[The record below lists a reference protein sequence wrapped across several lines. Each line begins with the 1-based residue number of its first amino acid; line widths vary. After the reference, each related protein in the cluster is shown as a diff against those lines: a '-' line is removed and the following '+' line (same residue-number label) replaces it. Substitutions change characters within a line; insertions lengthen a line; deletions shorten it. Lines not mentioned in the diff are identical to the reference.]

1 MQIDPSLS
9 TTTQDV
15 ALARLG
21 SAATQLARETVD
33 VGGFLETLTHQC
45 QEQLLALEAL
55 RFGSNSIVE
64 ANNDVMSNIEKVAR
78 TADETLSS
86 VRVSVAFISETTEHS
101 VELAGW
107 VRAIHEKSSA
117 IEEMLTEVRKSNDQI
132 ASIAAQ
138 VNVLAMNAKI
148 EAARAGAAGKGFAIV
163 AEAINDL
170 SQKTTSAADEI
181 SASIQNM
188 ANWMSQLQQGAEVS
202 AQRAVTLL
210 ERGQESDKALVS
222 MERQVSETQAATQ
235 AIHKQVVS
243 ADQAIDRFVPSIM
256 EIDQSI
262 QSITQGVEKTSVRVD
277 NLVGQAE
284 SIMQTTTSLGAATP
298 EEKRMITLVQDL
310 AGQVSMEFEAAVTAG
325 KITMDEL
332 FDTHYAPIPETDP
345 QQYMTRFT
353 RFTDRLLP
361 SIQEPVL
368 GEDPRIVFCAAIDR
382 NGYLPTHNIKFSKR
396 PGPDPVW
403 NSANCRNRRIFDD
416 RVGLQAGRNEQPL
429 LIQVYRRDMG
439 GGNYVLMRDLSA
451 PIRVQGRHWGGLRL
465 AYAF

>member
-1 MQIDPSLS
+1 MQIDTSLS
-9 TTTQDV
+9 TTTSDV

-21 SAATQLARETVD
+21 GAATQLARETVD
-33 VGGFLETLTHQC
+33 VGGFLSDLTQQC
-45 QEQLLALEAL
+45 QDQLLALEAL

-64 ANNDVMSNIEKVAR
+64 ANNDVMSNIEQVAR
-78 TADETLSS
+78 TADETLTRVKAS
-86 VRVSVAFISETTEHS
+86 VGFISETTEHS

-148 EAARAGAAGKGFAIV
+148 EAARAGVAGKGFAIV

-181 SASIQNM
+181 STSIQNM

-202 AQRAVTLL
+202 AQRAATLL
-210 ERGQESDKALVS
+210 ERGQESDKALLS
-222 MERQVSETQAATQ
+222 MEQQVSQTQAATQ

-243 ADQAIDRFVPSIM
+243 ADEAVDRFIPSIT
-256 EIDQSI
+256 EIDNSI
-262 QSITQGVEKTSVRVD
+262 RLITEGVGKTTQRVE
-277 NLVGQAE
+277 NLVSQTE
-284 SIMQTTTSLGAATP
+284 SIMQSTTALGGATP

-310 AGQVSMEFEAAVTAG
+310 AGQVTMEFEAGLSAG
-325 KITMDEL
+325 RITIDEL
-332 FDTHYAPIPETDP
+332 FDTNYIPIPDTNP
-345 QQYMTRFT
+345 QQHMTRFT
-353 RFTDRLLP
+353 RFTDRMLP
-361 SIQEPVL
+361 AIQEPAL

-382 NGYLPTHNIKFSKR
+382 NGYLPTHNVKFSKR
-396 PGPDPVW
+396 PGSDPVW

-439 GGNYVLMRDLSA
+439 GGNFVLMRDLSS
-451 PIRVQGRHWGGLRL
+451 PIKVQGRHWGGLRL